1 MHAELPP
8 SENQSLPGDPSYRWY
23 RELSRYHWFVLIVAA
38 LGWLFDCLDQQ
49 LFILARPAAM
59 SDLLSHITD
68 AKELQLAVAK
78 YGDIATSV
86 FIAGWATGGLIF
98 GMLGDRIGRAKT
110 MMITILMY
118 SAFTGLSALSVSVY
132 DFAFYRFLTGLGV
145 GGEFAVGVALVAEV
159 MPSRARPY
167 ALSLLQA
174 LSAIGNVS
182 AALINMGLGIAEGE
196 GFVSS
201 PWRIMFCIGALPAF
215 LSLVIRRRLKEPE
228 AWQKAQQQTSTV
240 AQKAGSYRELF
251 SHPVWRKHALLG
263 LVLACSGVIGLWAV
277 GFYTPDLIR
286 QVQTKPVTDLM
297 YSEAISEAEAADD
310 ATRLQQLKEVKAAI
324 DSNTIDTLQ
333 GDQLVVKNSVDR
345 QVKGKLSIYQSLT
358 SIAINFGAFL
368 GMFSFGV
375 VSQVIGR
382 RKTFAIAL
390 LAAFFSTV
398 CVFWFLTDLWQI
410 FVLVPVMGFCQLS
423 LFGGYAVYF
432 PELFPTHL
440 RSTGT
445 SFCYNVGRFVAA
457 LGPLVKIYLN
467 DFFKDTPEPL
477 RYAGVTMC
485 LVFLIGLFVLPFL
498 PETLGKDLP
507 E

>member
-1 MHAELPP
+1 MADLPHFESKGSP
-8 SENQSLPGDPSYRWY
+8 VPDDGKPWWTGMT
-23 RELSRYHWFVLIVAA
+23 RYHWFVLVVAA

-59 SDLLSHITD
+59 SDLLGHITD
-68 AKELQLAVAK
+68 AKVLASEAQK

-110 MMITILMY
+110 MLITILMY
-118 SAFTGLSALSVSVY
+118 SLFTGLSAMSVSIY

-145 GGEFAVGVALVAEV
+145 GGEFAVGVSLVAEV

-174 LSAIGNVS
+174 LSAFGNIS
-182 AALINMGLGIAEGE
+182 AALINLGLGMAEGE

-201 PWRIMFCIGALPAF
+201 PWRIMFCIGALPA
-215 LSLVIRRRLKEPE
+215 LLTIVIRRNLKEPE
-228 AWQKAQQQTSTV
+228 AWQKSRDEGKVASTTQT
-240 AQKAGSYRELF
+240 YRELF
-251 SHPVWRKHALLG
+251 GHPVWRKHALLG

-277 GFYTPDLIR
+277 GFYVPDLTR
-286 QVQTKPVTDLM
+286 QVQTKPVTAAVYAAEIAAAEGAGNAVRATALRQVQEAVAANAVEGLGGDL
-297 YSEAISEAEAADD
+297 
-310 ATRLQQLKEVKAAI
+310 LEVK
-324 DSNTIDTLQ
+324 
-333 GDQLVVKNSVDR
+333 KSVDPKI
-345 QVKGKLSIYQSLT
+345 KGRLTYYQSFS
-358 SIAINFGAFL
+358 SIAINIGAFCGMFGFGAL
-368 GMFSFGV
+368 
-375 VSQVIGR
+375 SQRIGR
-382 RKTFAIAL
+382 KKTFAIAL
-390 LAAFFSTV
+390 LAAFISTV
-398 CVFWFLTDLWQI
+398 TVFWTLRDLWQI

-432 PELFPTHL
+432 PELFPTRL
-440 RSTGT
+440 RSTGV

-457 LGPLVKIYLN
+457 VGPLVKLWLN
-467 DFFKDTPEPL
+467 QVFRDTPEPL

-485 LVFLIGLFVLPFL
+485 LVFLVGLFVLPFL
-498 PETLGKDLP
+498 PETQGKPLP